1 MIDPRALLRLDAIF
15 ELSIVGVILALV
27 IAGADLRDTFGLP
40 PLVVLA
46 LAAALL
52 AVGVYLW
59 VAVPERSTLRSLAL
73 ANIIGAFAFFA
84 WVAIRGDAMTGA
96 GIAIVSVIAFGLL
109 ALGAAEWVAA
119 DRAGA

>member
-1 MIDPRALLRLDAIF
+1 MTGARTLLRIDAVF
-15 ELSIVGVILALV
+15 ELSIVGVVLALV
-27 IAGADLRDTFGLP
+27 VAGADLRDMFGLP

-59 VAVPERSTLRSLAL
+59 VAPPTRSLMRSLAL
-73 ANIIGAFAFFA
+73 ANIVGSFAFFA
-84 WVAIRGDAMTGA
+84 WVAARADAMTGA
-96 GIAIVSVIAFGLL
+96 GILIFSLIAFGLA

-119 DRAGA
+119 DRARA

>member
-27 IAGADLRDTFGLP
+27 IAGADLRDMFGLP
-40 PLVVLA
+40 PIVVLA

-96 GIAIVSVIAFGLL
+96 GIAIVSVIAFALL
-109 ALGAAEWVAA
+109 ALGAAEWVTA
-119 DRAGA
+119 DRAAA